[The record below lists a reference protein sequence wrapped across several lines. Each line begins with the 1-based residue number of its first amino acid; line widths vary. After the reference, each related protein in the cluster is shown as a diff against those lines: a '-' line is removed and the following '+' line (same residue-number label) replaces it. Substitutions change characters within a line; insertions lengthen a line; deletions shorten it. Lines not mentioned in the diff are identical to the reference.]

1 VFLKRKSKKQ
11 IAVVLFFVFLVAGT
25 TATQKLYADVPD
37 VEQLTDK
44 VSIVLSTEATVYV
57 KDNTL
62 LSPLK
67 VNGIPVK
74 AVHMSTTIDA
84 PIGVRSLPKSLD
96 ANLIPNEQDKARDD
110 YSLELLLASASYQYK
125 NTTEGDFGTGD
136 LSDNFNSE
144 TYKYLAL
151 KRMKAVSVSSN
162 VSIVVSYS
170 DSTSGNISDSADTTN
185 TTIFNEPL
193 PYSHTYWFRLD
204 LEATNSSRMYVIN
217 IKLTNIHADS
227 IFIFSSSTDMKDTR
241 YLNCYFDES
250 DTPVSTLLKSAVN
263 PETPYGYDSLLPST
277 LWPKLFQTPPDPY
290 TDYKKVN
297 LLSAGWETADKL
309 EDELEAKWA
318 HDSADIDSTDDIVDY
333 QMSKMRFGFSLDTE
347 EAAAIYK
354 ALKDRYELTD
364 DAREL
369 LAYLKD
375 NYFKTVTIGTD
386 IKPSELDDIDAADT
400 ADEVSNGFYAAI
412 TRAMGRV
419 NSFAVDI
426 LNRTVDAVGRINT
439 NVAAFISAKLNY
451 LTEDLGLS
459 PIVIIMVILGG
470 LALVVLVVLRMVR

>member
-1 VFLKRKSKKQ
+1 MNLNRKSKKQ
-11 IAVVLFFVFLVAGT
+11 IAVVLFFVFLVAST

-57 KDNTL
+57 KDKTL

-84 PIGVRSLPKSLD
+84 PAPIGVRSLPEALD

-136 LSDNFNSE
+136 LSDNFNSD

-170 DSTSGNISDSADTTN
+170 DSTSGNISSANDVTN
-185 TTIFNEPL
+185 ITIFNEPL

-217 IKLTNIHADS
+217 IKLTNVHADS

-263 PETPYGYDSLLPST
+263 TETP
-277 LWPKLFQTPPDPY
+277 
-290 TDYKKVN
+290 
-297 LLSAGWETADKL
+297 
-309 EDELEAKWA
+309 
-318 HDSADIDSTDDIVDY
+318 
-333 QMSKMRFGFSLDTE
+333 
-347 EAAAIYK
+347 
-354 ALKDRYELTD
+354 
-364 DAREL
+364 
-369 LAYLKD
+369 
-375 NYFKTVTIGTD
+375 
-386 IKPSELDDIDAADT
+386 
-400 ADEVSNGFYAAI
+400 NG
-412 TRAMGRV
+412 
-419 NSFAVDI
+419 
-426 LNRTVDAVGRINT
+426 
-439 NVAAFISAKLNY
+439 
-451 LTEDLGLS
+451 
-459 PIVIIMVILGG
+459 
-470 LALVVLVVLRMVR
+470 